1 MARSNL
7 NVYFN
12 NFSSSGE
19 QTLIEDLCIEALSI
33 YGMECYYC
41 PRTLIN
47 FDRVYGEDTISQY
60 LSSYYIPMYVKNV
73 QGFGGDGDFLSKFNL
88 QIRDSMTFTVA
99 RRSFADEIGVIQNL
113 DRPQEG
119 DLVWFP
125 LNNKIFVI
133 KFVEHESIF
142 YQMGALQVWDL
153 SCELWE
159 YSNEILAT
167 GIQEIDQI
175 QTTYAFDLTSSNLQT
190 ELRER
195 ITTEDGYPLVLEEFD
210 YVVQVGQPFT
220 DNDALQTEADTFIDF
235 TEANPFG
242 SNV

>member
-1 MARSNL
+1 MGKSNL

-19 QTLIEDLCIEALSI
+19 QDLIESLMIESISI

-41 PRTLIN
+41 PRTLVN
-47 FDRVYGEDTISQY
+47 FNQVYGEDTISQY
-60 LSSYYIPMYVKNV
+60 LSSYYIPMYIKNV

-88 QIRDSMTFTVA
+88 QIRDTVTFTVA
-99 RRSFADEIGVIQNL
+99 RRSFADEIGSIQNL

-119 DLVWFP
+119 DLVYFP

-167 GIQEIDQI
+167 GIAEIDSI
-175 QTTYAFDLTSSNLQT
+175 QTTYAFDLTSFGIKT
-190 ELRER
+190 ETGYRLADEN
-195 ITTEDGYPLVLEEFD
+195 GYPLVLEEYD
-210 YVVQVGQPFT
+210 YTTQVAQPFT

-242 SNV
+242 ENV

>member
-1 MARSNL
+1 MGKSNL

-12 NFSSSGE
+12 NFNSSGE
-19 QTLIEDLCIEALSI
+19 QDLIESLTIEALSI

-47 FDRVYGEDTISQY
+47 YNQVYGEDSISQY
-60 LSSYYIPMYVKNV
+60 LSSYYIPMYIKNV

-88 QIRDSMTFTVA
+88 QIRDTITFTVA
-99 RRSFADEIGVIQNL
+99 RRSFADEIGSIAYL

-119 DLVWFP
+119 DLVYFP

-133 KFVEHESIF
+133 KFVEHEAIF
-142 YQMGALQVWDL
+142 YQMGALQTWDL

-175 QTTYAFDLTSSNLQT
+175 QKTYAFDLTSFGILT
-190 ELRER
+190 EAGER
-195 ITTEDGYPLVLEEFD
+195 ITDENTYPLVLEEYD
-210 YVVQVGQPFT
+210 YVTQVGLPFT
-220 DNDALQTEADTFIDF
+220 DNDAIQSEAETFIDF
-235 TEANPFG
+235 SEANPFG
-242 SNV
+242 ENR

>member
-1 MARSNL
+1 MAKSNL

-19 QTLIEDLCIEALSI
+19 QTLIEDLIIESISI
-33 YGMECYYC
+33 YGMECYYI
-41 PRTLIN
+41 PRTVIKY
-47 FDRVYGEDTISQY
+47 DKIYGEDTISQY
-60 LSSYYIPMYVKNV
+60 LSSYYIPMYIKNV

-88 QIRDSMTFTVA
+88 QIRDSMIFTVA
-99 RRSFADEIGVIQNL
+99 RRSFADEIGSVASL

-119 DLVWFP
+119 DLVYFP
-125 LNNKIFVI
+125 LNNKVFVI

-159 YSNEILAT
+159 YSNEILST
-167 GIQEIDQI
+167 GIQEIDQL
-175 QTTYAFDLTSSNLQT
+175 QKTFAYDLTSFSILAENG
-190 ELRER
+190 ER
-195 ITTEDGYPLVLEEFD
+195 VYAESGHNIVLEEYD
-210 YVVQVGQPFT
+210 YDTQVGEYLNE
-220 DNDALQTEADTFIDF
+220 NDTLQNEVNDFLDWTE
-235 TEANPFG
+235 ENPFG